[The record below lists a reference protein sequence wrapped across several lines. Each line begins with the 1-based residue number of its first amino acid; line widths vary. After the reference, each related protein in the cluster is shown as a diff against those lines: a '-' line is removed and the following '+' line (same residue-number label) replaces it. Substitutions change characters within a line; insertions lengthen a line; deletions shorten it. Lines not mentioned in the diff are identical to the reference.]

1 MSTELYLLL
10 WSGQQPSPSKV
21 KQLLGQRG
29 YIIDGTPMV
38 YANGTLAVE
47 AEPDPTAAWAELW
60 PEPPA
65 PPADPLSDHIKTLA
79 AARKELEAVPDNERS
94 ESQRV
99 TLALIVLLMAG
110 YGVA

>member
-1 MSTELYLLL
+1 MSVELYLLP
-10 WSGQQPSPSKV
+10 WADKQPRPAKV
-21 KQLLGQRG
+21 SELLTMRG
-29 YIIDGTPMV
+29 YVIEGTPVV

-47 AEPDPTAAWAELW
+47 AEPDPTEAWAELW
-60 PEPPA
+60 PEAEA
-65 PPADPLSDHIKTLA
+65 PPANPLSDHIKTLA
-79 AARKELEAVPDNERS
+79 EARKQLEVTPEHELS